1 MANKGKPK
9 FPTFFKNHEYYKN
22 CKKHYFKAILDF
34 YEKYTTKTK
43 TQLRLG

>member
-22 CKKHYFKAILDF
+22 YNNHYLFKKLDF
-34 YEKYTTKTK
+34 DEKYTI
-43 TQLRLG
+43 L